1 MELATSWTWLAALLL
16 ALLAAFLWQ
25 SELLKDMNMYGQII
39 HRTAD
44 DSYVI
49 TKNGMPYHVYPCA
62 AEFAEEWDA
71 VFAYAEAHPECVTEE
86 KPYVPTLEEL
96 KIAKKARIDAE
107 TSAAIASGFDYAVG
121 GVTYHFSYALDDQQN
136 FSDAANVCIMKQAGM
151 PGLPDSVMWNA
162 YTVPDN
168 ELERL
173 TFDAPGFL
181 ALYAGGAMKHKNETM
196 QRGGERKA
204 AVEAATTAEEIEAA

>member
-1 MELATSWTWLAALLL
+1 MY
-16 ALLAAFLWQ
+16 
-25 SELLKDMNMYGQII
+25 NYGQII
-39 HRTAD
+39 HRTLD

-49 TKNGMPYHVYPCA
+49 TKNGLPYHVYPYS
-62 AEFAEEWDA
+62 AEYAQEWDE
-71 VFAYAEAHPECVTEE
+71 VDAYAEAHPECVTEE

-96 KIAKKARIDAE
+96 KAAKKAWIDAE
-107 TSAAIASGFDYAVG
+107 TSAAIASGFDYAVD

-136 FSDAANVCIMKQAGM
+136 FSDTANVCLMRQAGM
-151 PGLPDSVMWNA
+151 PGLPNSVTWNA

-168 ELERL
+168 ELARL
-173 TFDAPGFL
+173 TFDASGFL

-204 AVEAATTAEEIEAA
+204 AVEAAATAEEVEAA

>member
-1 MELATSWTWLAALLL
+1 MIDFS
-16 ALLAAFLWQ
+16 
-25 SELLKDMNMYGQII
+25 QII
-39 HRTAD
+39 HRTFD

-49 TKNGMPYHVYPCA
+49 MKNGKPYHVYPYA

-86 KPYVPTLEEL
+86 KPYVPTLDEL
-96 KIAKKARIDAE
+96 KAAKKAWIDAE

-121 GVTYHFSYALDDQQN
+121 GVTYHFSYDTFDQQN
-136 FSDAANVCIMKQAGM
+136 FADTANVCLMKQSGM
-151 PGLPDSVMWNA
+151 PGLPDSVTWNA
-162 YTVPDN
+162 YTPGG

-173 TFDAPGFL
+173 TFDASGFL

-204 AVEAATTAEEIEAA
+204 AVEAATTPEEVEAA